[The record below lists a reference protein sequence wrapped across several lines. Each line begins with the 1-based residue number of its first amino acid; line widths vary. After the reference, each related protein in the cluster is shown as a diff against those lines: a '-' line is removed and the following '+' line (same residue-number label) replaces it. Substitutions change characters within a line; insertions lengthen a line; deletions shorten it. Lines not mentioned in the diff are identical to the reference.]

1 MMAAKAMPRFTRLPL
16 TLYRIQ
22 PRLPVSLRDYD
33 TQLAKGRSSFDLK
46 LHAGL
51 VQPVPVDTPFEGP
64 NGMSLRPAE
73 ENMLGILK
81 KFKGTPMVYRM
92 HEGLL
97 LPESLVVYHEHTDHY
112 SMQTQTPMSLGE
124 FNTALTDFLKSLP
137 PPMTREQFFAAM
149 DDEDDQDN

>member
-1 MMAAKAMPRFTRLPL
+1 MAAKAMPRFTRLPL

-33 TQLAKGRSSFDLK
+33 SQLAKGRSSFDLK
-46 LHAGL
+46 LRDGL
-51 VQPVPVDTPFEGP
+51 VQPVPLNTPYEGP

-73 ENMLGILK
+73 EKMLGILK
-81 KFKGTPMVYRM
+81 NLKGNPKVYRM

-97 LPESLVVYHEHTDHY
+97 LPEPLVVCHEHTDHY
-112 SMQTQTPMSLGE
+112 SMQTQTPISLVE
-124 FNTALTDFLKSLP
+124 FNAALTDFLNSLP